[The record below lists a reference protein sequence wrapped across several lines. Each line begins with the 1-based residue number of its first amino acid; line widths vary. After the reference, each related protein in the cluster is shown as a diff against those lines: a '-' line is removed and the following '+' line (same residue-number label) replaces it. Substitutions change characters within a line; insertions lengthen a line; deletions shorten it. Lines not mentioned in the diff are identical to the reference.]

1 MTERSAAL
9 AAAAD
14 ALEAAAAA
22 LRRAAEAPAPADGP
36 DRLLSVEEASRALGV
51 GRSTVY
57 AELGAGRL
65 RSVKV
70 GRRRLV
76 PSGAIGD
83 RIGAP

>member
-1 MTERSAAL
+1 MSGHADAL

-22 LRRAAEAPAPADGP
+22 LRRAAEAPAPSEGP

-65 RSVKV
+65 RSVRV
-70 GRRRLV
+70 GRRRLIPAAAV
-76 PSGAIGD
+76 AE
-83 RIGAP
+83 RMAAP

>member
-1 MTERSAAL
+1 MSPRSDAL
-9 AAAAD
+9 AAAAV
-14 ALEAAAAA
+14 ALEAAATA
-22 LRRAAEAPAPADGP
+22 LRRAAEADEPTSGP
-36 DRLLSVEEASRALGV
+36 DRLLSVDEAARALGV
-51 GRSTVY
+51 GRSSVY

-76 PSGAIGD
+76 PSGAVGD